1 MIKVLQLPAGINS
14 DVTNNT
20 GMPKKRRWSVQEA
33 EQQQLTGQATL
44 IFEDSYVCKLVNKLC
59 YYELFIA
66 AKFLQILEE

>member
-1 MIKVLQLPAGINS
+1 
-14 DVTNNT
+14 
-20 GMPKKRRWSVQEA
+20 MPKKRRWSVQEA

-66 AKFLQILEE
+66 AKFLQILEEWSRVLKYNPQMGVKKLSLT

>member
-33 EQQQLTGQATL
+33 EQEQVTGQARL
-44 IFEDSYVCKLVNKLC
+44 IVEDSMYVNKLISYVITNSSSPRIFC
-59 YYELFIA
+59 
-66 AKFLQILEE
+66 KF